1 MKERKQLGEILL
13 ESGSIDEIKL
23 AKALTDQRRWG
34 NRLGTSLIRLG
45 YIDETTLT
53 RCLARQY
60 GLPGVNLDKV
70 VPQPEALAA
79 LPREIAR
86 SRLALPLAIAR
97 TPDGRTILRVAIGDP
112 QNLECL
118 DEIRFATS
126 YPLQVLIASD
136 HAVLKAIDQH
146 YFGNKQAVRSV
157 RPTDTPA
164 IHGEDAGG
172 EMQIVRGAFEELAET
187 ERVRGEGHA
196 APAEIVDAPEA
207 QEEPEPPRPARA
219 SAAGAEALVHLKALV
234 RLLAHKRII
243 SLDELRAELRR
254 R

>member
-1 MKERKQLGEILL
+1 MQERKRLGQILV
-13 ESGSIDEIKL
+13 ESGNLDEIQL

-53 RCLARQY
+53 RCLAKQY

-97 TPDGRTILRVAIGDP
+97 SPDGRTILRVAIGDP

-118 DEIRFATS
+118 DEIRFATK

-146 YFGNKQAVRSV
+146 YFGNKEAKQPGRV
-157 RPTDTPA
+157 TDTPA
-164 IHGEDAGG
+164 IHEEDAGG
-172 EMQIVRGAFEELAET
+172 EMQIVRGALEELVET

-207 QEEPEPPRPARA
+207 EEAEPPRPARA

-234 RLLAHKRII
+234 RLLARKRVI
-243 SLDELRAELRR
+243 SLEELRAELRR